1 MKRTID
7 HQKEGEIRGMK
18 RFLVLL
24 VFTVVFLLG
33 VTIFADESS
42 VVIGKTDV
50 FEPPT
55 VVSSVDVEF

>member
-7 HQKEGEIRGMK
+7 HQKEGRIRGMK
-18 RFLVLL
+18 RFLVLF

-33 VTIFADESS
+33 VTILADESS
-42 VVIGKTDV
+42 VVTGKTDV

-55 VVSSVDVEF
+55 VVSSVDGGF

>member
-1 MKRTID
+1 
-7 HQKEGEIRGMK
+7 MK
-18 RFLVLL
+18 RFLVLF

-42 VVIGKTDV
+42 VVTGKTDV

-55 VVSSVDVEF
+55 VVSFVDVGF